1 MEQRIDIEYN
11 SQRENLEIAEY
22 GRHVQ
27 NMINYAKTIEDDAKR
42 QKFAEG
48 IVYLMY
54 QMNSQSKKLDE
65 VEEKL
70 WKHAYRI
77 SNFELKVT
85 PPEGIVLSKSEIEAK
100 PEPIDYPHKVNRY
113 RHYGGYIQEM
123 ISKAM
128 AMEDPVQ
135 QREFIALIG
144 SYLKLA
150 YKTWN
155 KEHYANDEMIK
166 SDLMELTKGKFNYI
180 NDLSLDLLASGST
193 YNSPRSSSSSSTNNK
208 YRKGSKRKHNPK
220 NTRRKK

>member
-1 MEQRIDIEYN
+1 MEQHIDIEYN
-11 SQRENLEIAEY
+11 SQKENLEIAEY

-27 NMINYAKTIEDDAKR
+27 NMINFAKEIKDDEKR
-42 QKFAEG
+42 QKFTEG
-48 IVYLMY
+48 IIYLMY

-77 SNFELKVT
+77 SNYELTVT

-100 PEPIDYPHKVNRY
+100 PEPIDYPHKVKRY

-123 ISKAM
+123 VNKALE
-128 AMEDPVQ
+128 MEDPQ
-135 QREFIALIG
+135 KQREFVALIG

-155 KEHYANDEMIK
+155 REHYANDEMIK
-166 SDLMELTKGKFNYI
+166 ADLMELTKGKFNYI
-180 NDLSLDLLASGST
+180 NELSLDLLGGSGGYQST
-193 YNSPRSSSSSSTNNK
+193 RTNSNYKNK
-208 YRKGSKRKHNPK
+208 NRKNTKRKPAPK
-220 NTRRKK
+220 RGRRSN